1 MGDLALD
8 LKSHGEEENHH
19 QDVVDQ
25 LLHVHVAGEHHVY
38 RSVLAE
44 EMDAYV
50 GLQNAVIELLGE
62 RKVGEEHRQY
72 YAGKQ
77 KDALEPGLL

>member
-1 MGDLALD
+1 
-8 LKSHGEEENHH
+8 
-19 QDVVDQ
+19 
-25 LLHVHVAGEHHVY
+25 
-38 RSVLAE
+38 
-44 EMDAYV
+44 MDAYV

-62 RKVGEEHRQY
+62 RKVGEEHCQY